1 MREDADYHADLQA
14 VEEMNRRFEAA
25 RQERAPHW
33 GSDYKDAFYKFI
45 EELDPAKR
53 IITSAY
59 PEIIPTNTEQNY
71 REDRAGKPN
80 GIWYS
85 CGGSWIEWC
94 LAEDFGFPHYIHEI
108 NVVEWRL
115 MMIGDVD
122 GLDGFAAEYGL
133 ASDAYYALKSGGN
146 KEDFA
151 QLKILDE
158 KPMFSLDGDPP
169 KMPRNYIDW
178 PVVAEGWAGV
188 EINPYLWKRRL
199 NGGMWYYGWD
209 CASGCIWDK
218 RAISGIRLLAVYN
231 EESKSV
237 EYVNE

>member
-1 MREDADYHADLQA
+1 MEDRDLQV
-14 VEEMNRRFEAA
+14 VEEMGRKYEAA
-25 RQERAPHW
+25 RLERAPHW
-33 GSDYKDAFYKFI
+33 SDDYKAAFQKFI
-45 EELDPAKR
+45 DELDPTKR

-59 PEIIPTNTEQNY
+59 PEIIPVDREQNY
-71 REDRAGKPN
+71 QEDLVGKPR

-94 LAEDFGFPHYIHEI
+94 LCEDFGFPHYIHEI
-108 NVVEWRL
+108 SVVEWRL
-115 MMIGDVD
+115 MMIGNVEE
-122 GLDGFAAEYGL
+122 LDGFAEEYGL
-133 ASDAYYALKSGGN
+133 DSDVYYSLKSGLPR
-146 KEDFA
+146 EHYAD
-151 QLKILDE
+151 LKILDRR
-158 KPMFSLDGDPP
+158 PMFEFEDAP

-178 PVVAEGWAGV
+178 VKVAESWAGV

-218 RAISGIRLLAVYN
+218 RAISEIKLLAVYN

-237 EYVNE
+237 EYVNEQ